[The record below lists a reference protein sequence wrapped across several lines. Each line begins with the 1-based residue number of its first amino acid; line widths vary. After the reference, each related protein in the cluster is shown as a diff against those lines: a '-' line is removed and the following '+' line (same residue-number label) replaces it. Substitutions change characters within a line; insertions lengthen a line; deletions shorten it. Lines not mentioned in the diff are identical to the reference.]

1 MNNQGNYFP
10 QQGPI
15 PNGPGPGNVN
25 GPGTPYPQQTPYN
38 PYYPTQTGVY
48 QPQQPMPGVYGPTPY
63 GVPVQTA
70 TPVQINVRPATVV
83 PTPVVPVPARQNV
96 QVNIQPVA
104 PTVVHQEKV
113 FILQTHLC
121 YEFGMMRNNQY
132 IILNVFLLL
141 YYPGCSS

>member
-25 GPGTPYPQQTPYN
+25 GPGTPYPQQIPYN
-38 PYYPTQTGVY
+38 PYYPTQPGVY

-70 TPVQINVRPATVV
+70 TPVQINVRPTTVV
-83 PTPVVPVPARQNV
+83 PTPVAPVPARQNV

-113 FILQTHLC
+113 FKLQSHF
-121 YEFGMMRNNQY
+121 YYDFGIAHPLIRH
-132 IILNVFLLL
+132 FT
-141 YYPGCSS
+141 

>member
-1 MNNQGNYFP
+1 MNNQGNYLP

-15 PNGPGPGNVN
+15 PNVPGAGNVN
-25 GPGTPYPQQTPYN
+25 GPGPGTPYPQQTPYN
-38 PYYPTQTGVY
+38 PYYPTQAGVY
-48 QPQQPMPGVYGPTPY
+48 PPQQPIPGVYGPTPY

-96 QVNIQPVA
+96 QVNIQPAA

-113 FILQTHLC
+113 FKLQIYFYYDFKMSLTNQFHHLK
-121 YEFGMMRNNQY
+121 FFSVL
-132 IILNVFLLL
+132 I
-141 YYPGCSS
+141 

>member
-38 PYYPTQTGVY
+38 PYYPTQAGVY

-63 GVPVQTA
+63 GIPVQTA
-70 TPVQINVRPATVV
+70 TPVQINVRPTTVV

-113 FILQTHLC
+113 FKLQSHF
-121 YEFGMMRNNQY
+121 YYDFGIAHPLIRN
-132 IILNVFLLL
+132 FT
-141 YYPGCSS
+141 